1 MTDILS
7 AASPLAL
14 LKPGTRV
21 EVRRRFDQSW
31 TRGFEVAEVQASTY
45 RLRRCSDGAVLPY
58 DFDLRDVR
66 AEHKKPGL
74 WWY

>member
-1 MTDILS
+1 MSEML
-7 AASPLAL
+7 AVPSPLTM

-31 TRGFEVAEVQASTY
+31 TRGFEIAEVLTNNY

-58 DFDLRDVR
+58 DFQLDDVR
-66 AEHKKPGL
+66 AEHKKQGL